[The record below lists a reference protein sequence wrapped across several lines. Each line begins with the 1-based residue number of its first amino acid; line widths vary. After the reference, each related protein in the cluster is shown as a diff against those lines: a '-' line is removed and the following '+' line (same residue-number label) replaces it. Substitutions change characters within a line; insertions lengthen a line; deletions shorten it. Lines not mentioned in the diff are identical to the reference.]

1 MSMGVFPL
9 VVILVVMAAA
19 LIINHLYIN
28 KIYRN
33 VKKSNDKTI
42 DGGFKKEELLTHLE
56 LPQGSNFNTFMIAS
70 WMLFFVA
77 LAFLFFQT
85 PGTSPWY
92 YFQAIQIA
100 SSEFGLIVFG
110 LAVMIVTALAAFS
123 IPKVYRYY
131 IVSRGIKALMVKF
144 ALPLLMI
151 SIAISIYLG
160 TVYPQANEQS
170 WDIFW
175 ILGYATLLAPLLL
188 LIMPIICSLKEVAK

>member
-1 MSMGVFPL
+1 MSLGIIPL
-9 VVILVVMAAA
+9 AAILAIIAAA
-19 LIINHLYIN
+19 LVFHYLYMD
-28 KIYRN
+28 KIYRK
-33 VKKSNDKTI
+33 VRDTSDS
-42 DGGFKKEELLTHLE
+42 GFKKEELLTDLE

-92 YFQAIQIA
+92 YFQAIHIA
-100 SSEFGLIVFG
+100 SSEFGLTVFG
-110 LAVMIVTALAAFS
+110 IVVMIVTAVAAFN

-131 IVSRGIKALMVKF
+131 VVPRSIKALMVNF

-160 TVYPQANEQS
+160 TVYPQADVQS
-170 WDIFW
+170 WDLFW
-175 ILGYATLLAPLLL
+175 VLGYFTLVAPLIL
-188 LIMPIICSLKEVAK
+188 LIMPIVCSLEEVAK

>member
-1 MSMGVFPL
+1 MSVGVFPL
-9 VVILVVMAAA
+9 VVILIIMATA

-33 VKKSNDKTI
+33 VKNSNDETI
-42 DGGFKKEELLTHLE
+42 DGDFKKEELLTHLE

-77 LAFLFFQT
+77 LAFLFFQI

-100 SSEFGLIVFG
+100 SSEFGLIAFG
-110 LAVMIVTALAAFS
+110 IVVMIVTALASFN

-131 IVSRGIKALMVKF
+131 VVSRGTKALMVNF

-160 TVYPQANEQS
+160 TIYPQSDEQS

-175 ILGYATLLAPLLL
+175 ILGYVTLLAPLLL
-188 LIMPIICSLKEVAK
+188 LITPIVCSLKEVAK

>member
-1 MSMGVFPL
+1 MSMGIVPL
-9 VVILVVMAAA
+9 AVILVIMAAA
-19 LIINHLYIN
+19 LVFHYLYID
-28 KIYRN
+28 KIYRKIKGTN
-33 VKKSNDKTI
+33 EGN
-42 DGGFKKEELLTHLE
+42 FKKKELLAHLE
-56 LPQGSNFNTFMIAS
+56 LQQGSNFNTFMIAS

-110 LAVMIVTALAAFS
+110 IVVMVVTALAAFN

-131 IVSRGIKALMVKF
+131 VVSRGIKALMVNF

-160 TVYPQANEQS
+160 TVYPQSDVRS
-170 WDIFW
+170 WDFFW
-175 ILGYATLLAPLLL
+175 ILGYATLVAPLIL
-188 LIMPIICSLKEVAK
+188 LIMPIVYSLKEVAK

>member
-1 MSMGVFPL
+1 MSLGIIPL
-9 VVILVVMAAA
+9 AAILAIIAAA
-19 LIINHLYIN
+19 LVFHNLYMD
-28 KIYRN
+28 KIYRK
-33 VKKSNDKTI
+33 VRDTSDS
-42 DGGFKKEELLTHLE
+42 GFKTEELLTDLE

-92 YFQAIQIA
+92 YFQAIHIA
-100 SSEFGLIVFG
+100 SSEFGLTVFG
-110 LAVMIVTALAAFS
+110 IVVMIVTAVAAFN

-131 IVSRGIKALMVKF
+131 VVPRSIKALMVNF

-160 TVYPQANEQS
+160 TVYPQADVQS
-170 WDIFW
+170 WDLFW
-175 ILGYATLLAPLLL
+175 VLGYFTLVAPLIL
-188 LIMPIICSLKEVAK
+188 LIMPIVCSLEEVAK

>member
-9 VVILVVMAAA
+9 VVILAIMAGA
-19 LIINHLYIN
+19 LVFHNLYIN
-28 KIYRN
+28 KIFRK
-33 VKKSNDKTI
+33 VKETN

-77 LAFLFFQT
+77 LALFFFQT
-85 PGTSPWY
+85 PGISPWY

-131 IVSRGIKALMVKF
+131 IVSRGIKALMVNF

-151 SIAISIYLG
+151 SIAISIYHG
-160 TVYPQANEQS
+160 TVYPQASEQS
-170 WDIFW
+170 WDLFW
-175 ILGYATLLAPLLL
+175 ILGYVTLVAPLIL
-188 LIMPIICSLKEVAK
+188 LITPIVCSLKEVAK

>member
-1 MSMGVFPL
+1 MSLGIIPL
-9 VVILVVMAAA
+9 AAILSIIAAA
-19 LIINHLYIN
+19 LVFHYLYMD
-28 KIYRN
+28 KIYRK
-33 VKKSNDKTI
+33 VRDTSDS
-42 DGGFKKEELLTHLE
+42 GFKKEELLTDLE

-92 YFQAIQIA
+92 YFQAIHIA
-100 SSEFGLIVFG
+100 SSEFGLTVFG
-110 LAVMIVTALAAFS
+110 IVVMIVTAVAAFN

-131 IVSRGIKALMVKF
+131 VVPRSIKALMVNF

-160 TVYPQANEQS
+160 TVYPQADVQS
-170 WDIFW
+170 WDLFW
-175 ILGYATLLAPLLL
+175 VLGYFTLVAPLIL
-188 LIMPIICSLKEVAK
+188 LIMPIVCSLEEVAK

>member
-1 MSMGVFPL
+1 MSTGIFPII
-9 VVILVVMAAA
+9 VILAIMAAA
-19 LIINHLYIN
+19 LVFHNLYIN
-28 KIYRN
+28 KIYRK
-33 VKKSNDKTI
+33 VKETN
-42 DGGFKKEELLTHLE
+42 DGGFTKEELLMHLE

-92 YFQAIQIA
+92 YFQVIQIA

-131 IVSRGIKALMVKF
+131 IISRGIKTQMVNF

-160 TVYPQANEQS
+160 TVYPQVDENS
-170 WDIFW
+170 WDLFW
-175 ILGYATLLAPLLL
+175 TLGYVTIVAPLIL
-188 LIMPIICSLKEVAK
+188 LITPIVCSLKEVAK

>member
-1 MSMGVFPL
+1 MSLGIIPL
-9 VVILVVMAAA
+9 AAILAIIAAA
-19 LIINHLYIN
+19 LVSHYLYMD
-28 KIYRN
+28 KIYRK
-33 VKKSNDKTI
+33 VRDTSDSS
-42 DGGFKKEELLTHLE
+42 FEKEELLTDLE

-92 YFQAIQIA
+92 YFQAIHIA
-100 SSEFGLIVFG
+100 SSEFGLTVFG
-110 LAVMIVTALAAFS
+110 IVVMIVTAVAAFN

-131 IVSRGIKALMVKF
+131 VVPRSIKALMVNF

-160 TVYPQANEQS
+160 TVYPQADVQS
-170 WDIFW
+170 WDLFW
-175 ILGYATLLAPLLL
+175 VLGYFTLVAPLIL
-188 LIMPIICSLKEVAK
+188 LIMPIVCSLEEVAK

>member
-1 MSMGVFPL
+1 MSLGIIPL
-9 VVILVVMAAA
+9 AAILAIIAAA
-19 LIINHLYIN
+19 LVFHYLYMD
-28 KIYRN
+28 KIYRK
-33 VKKSNDKTI
+33 VRDTSDS
-42 DGGFKKEELLTHLE
+42 GFKKEELLTDLE

-92 YFQAIQIA
+92 YFQAIHIA
-100 SSEFGLIVFG
+100 SSEFGLTVFG
-110 LAVMIVTALAAFS
+110 IVVMIVTAVAAFN

-131 IVSRGIKALMVKF
+131 VVPRSIKALMVNF

-160 TVYPQANEQS
+160 TVYPQADVQS
-170 WDIFW
+170 WNLFW
-175 ILGYATLLAPLLL
+175 VLGYFTLVAPLIL
-188 LIMPIICSLKEVAK
+188 LIMPIVCSLEEVAK

>member
-1 MSMGVFPL
+1 MSLGIIPL
-9 VVILVVMAAA
+9 AAILAIIAAA
-19 LIINHLYIN
+19 LVFHYLYMD
-28 KIYRN
+28 KIYRK
-33 VKKSNDKTI
+33 VRDTSDS
-42 DGGFKKEELLTHLE
+42 GFKKEELLTDLE

-92 YFQAIQIA
+92 YFQAIHIA
-100 SSEFGLIVFG
+100 SSEFGLTVFG
-110 LAVMIVTALAAFS
+110 IVVMIVTAVAAFN

-131 IVSRGIKALMVKF
+131 VVPRSIKALMVNF

-160 TVYPQANEQS
+160 TVYPQADVQS
-170 WDIFW
+170 WDLFW
-175 ILGYATLLAPLLL
+175 VLGYFTLVAPLIL
-188 LIMPIICSLKEVAK
+188 LIMPIVCSLKELAK

>member
-1 MSMGVFPL
+1 MSMGIVPL
-9 VVILVVMAAA
+9 EGILLIMAAA
-19 LIINHLYIN
+19 LVIHHLYMH
-28 KIYRN
+28 KIYRK
-33 VKKSNDKTI
+33 VRDTSDS
-42 DGGFKKEELLTHLE
+42 GFKKEELLIDLE

-100 SSEFGLIVFG
+100 SSEFGLTVFG
-110 LAVMIVTALAAFS
+110 IVVMIVTALAAFT

-131 IVSRGIKALMVKF
+131 VVSRSIKALMVKF
-144 ALPLLMI
+144 VLPLLMI

-160 TVYPQANEQS
+160 TVYPQADVQS
-170 WDIFW
+170 WDHFW
-175 ILGYATLLAPLLL
+175 ILGYFTLVAPLIL
-188 LIMPIICSLKEVAK
+188 LIMPIVCSLKEVAK

>member
-1 MSMGVFPL
+1 MSLGIIPL
-9 VVILVVMAAA
+9 AAILAIIAAA
-19 LIINHLYIN
+19 LVFHYLYMD
-28 KIYRN
+28 KIYRK
-33 VKKSNDKTI
+33 VRDTS
-42 DGGFKKEELLTHLE
+42 DGGFKKEELLTDLE

-92 YFQAIQIA
+92 YFQAIHIA
-100 SSEFGLIVFG
+100 SSEFGLTVFG
-110 LAVMIVTALAAFS
+110 IVVMIVTAVAAFN

-131 IVSRGIKALMVKF
+131 VVPRSIKALMVNF

-160 TVYPQANEQS
+160 TVYPQADVQS
-170 WDIFW
+170 WDLFW
-175 ILGYATLLAPLLL
+175 VLGYFTLVAPLIL
-188 LIMPIICSLKEVAK
+188 LIMPIVCSLEEVAK

>member
-1 MSMGVFPL
+1 MSLGIIPL
-9 VVILVVMAAA
+9 AGILAIIAAA
-19 LIINHLYIN
+19 LVFHYLYMD
-28 KIYRN
+28 KIYRK
-33 VKKSNDKTI
+33 VRDTSDS
-42 DGGFKKEELLTHLE
+42 GFKKEELLTDLE

-92 YFQAIQIA
+92 YFQAIHIA
-100 SSEFGLIVFG
+100 SSEFGLTVFG
-110 LAVMIVTALAAFS
+110 IVVMIVTAVAAFN

-131 IVSRGIKALMVKF
+131 VVPRSIKALMVNF

-160 TVYPQANEQS
+160 TVYPQADVQS
-170 WDIFW
+170 WDLFW
-175 ILGYATLLAPLLL
+175 VLGYFTLVAPLIL
-188 LIMPIICSLKEVAK
+188 LIMPIVCSLEEVAK

>member
-1 MSMGVFPL
+1 MSLGIIPL
-9 VVILVVMAAA
+9 AAILAIIAAA
-19 LIINHLYIN
+19 LVFHYLYMD
-28 KIYRN
+28 KIYRK
-33 VKKSNDKTI
+33 VRDTSDS
-42 DGGFKKEELLTHLE
+42 GFKKEELLTDLE

-92 YFQAIQIA
+92 YFQAIHIA
-100 SSEFGLIVFG
+100 SSEFGLTVFG
-110 LAVMIVTALAAFS
+110 TVVMIVTAVAAFN

-131 IVSRGIKALMVKF
+131 VVPRSIKALMVNF

-160 TVYPQANEQS
+160 TVYPQADVQS
-170 WDIFW
+170 WDLFW
-175 ILGYATLLAPLLL
+175 VLGYFTLVAPLIL
-188 LIMPIICSLKEVAK
+188 LIMPIVCSLKELAK

>member
-1 MSMGVFPL
+1 MSLGIIPL
-9 VVILVVMAAA
+9 AAILAIIAAA
-19 LIINHLYIN
+19 LVFHYLYMD
-28 KIYRN
+28 KIYRK
-33 VKKSNDKTI
+33 VRDTSDS
-42 DGGFKKEELLTHLE
+42 GFKKEELLTDLE

-92 YFQAIQIA
+92 YFQAIHIA
-100 SSEFGLIVFG
+100 SSEFGLTVFG
-110 LAVMIVTALAAFS
+110 IVVMIVTAVAAFN

-131 IVSRGIKALMVKF
+131 VVPRSIKTLMVNF

-160 TVYPQANEQS
+160 TVYPQADVQS
-170 WDIFW
+170 WDLFW
-175 ILGYATLLAPLLL
+175 VLGYFTLVAPLIL
-188 LIMPIICSLKEVAK
+188 LIMPIVCSLEEVAK

>member
-1 MSMGVFPL
+1 MSLGIIPL
-9 VVILVVMAAA
+9 AAILAIIAAA
-19 LIINHLYIN
+19 LVSHYLYMD
-28 KIYRN
+28 KIYRK
-33 VKKSNDKTI
+33 VRDTSDS
-42 DGGFKKEELLTHLE
+42 GFKKEELLTDLE

-92 YFQAIQIA
+92 YFQAIHIA
-100 SSEFGLIVFG
+100 SSEFGLTVFG
-110 LAVMIVTALAAFS
+110 IVVMIVTAVAAFN

-131 IVSRGIKALMVKF
+131 VVPRSIKALMVNF

-160 TVYPQANEQS
+160 TVYPQADVQS
-170 WDIFW
+170 WDLFW
-175 ILGYATLLAPLLL
+175 VLGYFTLVAPLIL
-188 LIMPIICSLKEVAK
+188 LIMPIVCSLEEVAK